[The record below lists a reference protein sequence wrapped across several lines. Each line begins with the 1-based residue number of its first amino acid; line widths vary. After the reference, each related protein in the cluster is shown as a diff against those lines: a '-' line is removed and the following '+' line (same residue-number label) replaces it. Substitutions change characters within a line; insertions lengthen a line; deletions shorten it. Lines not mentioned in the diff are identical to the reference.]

1 MIGKELIKY
10 LEEWIPKAVA
20 WQKDNVG
27 LQVGNPAR
35 KVSGVLLCLELT
47 EKTLKQALRQRCNFI
62 FSHHPLLFQP
72 LKSINTF
79 NDKNSRLVELL
90 IKNDLTLYSAHTN
103 LDYAKD
109 GVSFELAKTLG
120 LANINFLKNL
130 EANQYKLVTFIPETH
145 LDKVSEAIFNAGGGV
160 IGEYKKC
167 SFLLN
172 GKGTFEGS
180 ENSNPVVGT
189 AGKFEKIN
197 EIRLEVL
204 VDSWKLKSVIAA
216 MIKNHPYDEPA
227 YDVYPLANEN
237 VNYGI
242 GAIGEYEKPLA
253 QKEFFDLIAKK
264 LGLINFRYCTGRKDK
279 IKTVAVCGGS
289 GAEYINTA
297 ISANADAFVTAD
309 IKYHTFQDAETNI
322 LLIDAG
328 HFETEIHS
336 LKRVKKYI
344 DDYLKTTDTKIH
356 VVVAK
361 ESSNPIKFYKNN

>member
-1 MIGKELIKY
+1 MTGKELIKY

-79 NDKNSRLVELL
+79 NDKNSRLIELL

-109 GVSFELAKTLG
+109 GVSFELAKTIG
-120 LANINFLKNL
+120 LSNIKFLKKL
-130 EANQYKLVTFIPETH
+130 DSNQFKLVVFVPETH
-145 LDKVSEAIFNAGGGV
+145 IDKVSEAIFNAGGGV

-167 SFLLN
+167 SFSAS
-172 GKGTFEGS
+172 GSGTFEGS
-180 ENSNPVVGT
+180 ENSNPFTGN
-189 AGKFEKIN
+189 AGKFEKVN
-197 EIRLEVL
+197 EIRIEVL

-216 MIKNHPYDEPA
+216 MLKNHPYEEPA

-242 GAIGEYEKPLA
+242 GAIGEFEKPLS
-253 QKEFFDLIAKK
+253 QKEFLELLEKK
-264 LGLINFRYCTGRKDK
+264 LGLQNFRYCSGSNNK

-297 ISANADAFVTAD
+297 ISANADAYITAD
-309 IKYHTFQDAETNI
+309 VKYHSFQDAEGKI

-336 LKRVKKYI
+336 LKKVKKYI
-344 DDYLKTTDTKIH
+344 DDYLKTINLEIP
-356 VVVAK
+356 VYAAK
-361 ESSNPIKFYKNN
+361 DSSNPIKFYKI